1 MYFKGSILEAAKSL
15 QLIHRPKIE
24 CVPNVECFKSAYS
37 KLSLLYMYL
46 ESYHL
51 NDAVNLVNSLIAIR
65 HGNNLLP
72 QSVQS
77 NTSILSLSAG
87 SDISYLS
94 VPQLFSGKQKH
105 RSSRKKDFSSDMPYY
120 WVKDS
125 TDLEV
130 VQSFSRCMALYFC
143 FGYDILIS
151 PAHHPQNCPV
161 LFTLASRQKNEVD
174 TANKTEN
181 TRSFRL
187 KERLKG
193 HRFLPTVK
201 STGTSFLSENYSNND
216 TPPYCVYT

>member
-1 MYFKGSILEAAKSL
+1 
-15 QLIHRPKIE
+15 
-24 CVPNVECFKSAYS
+24 
-37 KLSLLYMYL
+37 MYL

-51 NDAVNLVNSLIAIR
+51 NDAVNLVNSLIAIH
-65 HGNNLLP
+65 HGSNLLL

-77 NTSILSLSAG
+77 NTSLVSLSVG
-87 SDISYLS
+87 SDISHLS
-94 VPQLFSGKQKH
+94 VPQLLSGKQKH
-105 RSSRKKDFSSDMPYY
+105 RSSRKKNLISDMPYY

-130 VQSFSRCMALYFC
+130 VQSFARCMALYFC

-161 LFTLASRQKNEVD
+161 LFTLSCKKEKELDPTSRI
-174 TANKTEN
+174 EN

-201 STGTSFLSENYSNND
+201 STGI
-216 TPPYCVYT
+216 